1 MNQSSESQRQSFPAD
16 LTASARLASAAR
28 SLKPNQY
35 KVAQFA
41 IENLQAVVD
50 MTAQEVSEKVGVGR
64 ATVVRTAQ
72 ALGYDGFPQFR
83 VALAREVPQTRNE
96 AEGIAAAAAA
106 VAANLQSLVVDED
119 EVDRIAA
126 LLGDARNVL
135 VVAHGMSAPLGTT
148 LVARLVSVGI
158 SAMMHADHTTQNI
171 AAAGLSED
179 SVCVAISGSGVNKPT
194 LRTASFA
201 HKAGAKVVALTS
213 FSRTPLTEIA
223 DHSLIIPKA
232 YSSFRDEIYHASRV
246 ELLFVCE
253 QLAARTR
260 PATQLKTDPL
270 DIVSEGLGE

>member
-1 MNQSSESQRQSFPAD
+1 MNESSQPQRPFLPAD
-16 LTASARLASAAR
+16 LPASARLAATAR

-41 IENLQAVVD
+41 MENLEMVVD

-83 VALAREVPQTRNE
+83 VALAREIPQAQNH

-106 VAANLQSLVVDED
+106 VAANLQSLVIDQE
-119 EVDRIAA
+119 EVDRIAG
-126 LLGDARNVL
+126 LLSRAHNVL

-158 SAMMHADHTTQNI
+158 SAMMHADHTTADI
-171 AAAGLSED
+171 AAAGLSKD

-194 LRTASFA
+194 LRTAAFA

-213 FSRTPLTEIA
+213 FSSTPLIEIA
-223 DHSLIIPKA
+223 HHSLIVPKA

-246 ELLFVCE
+246 ELLFICE
-253 QLAARTR
+253 QLAARTT
-260 PATQLKTDPL
+260 PSTSLKTDPI
-270 DIVSEGLGE
+270 DIVSEGLRE